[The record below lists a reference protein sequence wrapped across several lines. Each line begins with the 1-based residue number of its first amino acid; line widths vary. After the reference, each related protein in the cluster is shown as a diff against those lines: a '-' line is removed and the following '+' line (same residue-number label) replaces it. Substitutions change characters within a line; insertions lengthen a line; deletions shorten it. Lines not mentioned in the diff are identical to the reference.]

1 MNKLYLITN
10 ILGGLL
16 IILTYILFLPR
27 VQTKLL
33 WGGISEN
40 VQRVFWTSIFIS
52 AVAFIVGVITLARS
66 DQVISNVFWLGL
78 TMFIVGS
85 SLWAPM
91 LMKNNRFMVFMALTM
106 TTIGLFLMAMESP
119 LMIATICFLIVF
131 LHAMIMDNVV
141 WYSEYL
147 KVSKK

>member
-1 MNKLYLITN
+1 MTN
-10 ILGGLL
+10 ILGGIL
-16 IILTYILFLPR
+16 IVLTYILYLPK

-40 VQRVFWTSIFIS
+40 LQRVFLTSIFIS
-52 AVAFIVGVITLARS
+52 AVAFIVGVITLATS
-66 DQVISNVFWLGL
+66 NQVISNVFCLGL
-78 TMFIVGS
+78 TMFIIGS

-91 LMKNNRFMVFMALTM
+91 LMKNDRFFVFIALTM
-106 TTIGLFLMAMESP
+106 TTIGLLLMVMESHSR
-119 LMIATICFLIVF
+119 IATICFLVVF
-131 LHAMIMDNVV
+131 LHALIMDNVV